1 MADEIVVKYVADV
14 NGFKAEMKS
23 TQDAIKATATEADIA
38 GASTTEAFAKTEKST
53 QSLRTQLKNLK
64 AELAVA
70 TDPKDIERLARAA
83 GDITD
88 KLDDATQAAKI
99 FASESKFEQ
108 IRTALGGIGRSVASL
123 DFKQAASQAK
133 LLQSAVASLTFKEA
147 LGGLKNL
154 GSTFLS
160 IGKTLLVN
168 PIFLIAATVTA
179 IGVAVF
185 ALKDKIPLLT
195 KAFDAVG
202 EAVKK
207 VKNFITGITDSL
219 GFTTVA
225 TDKAFDRLIELG
237 KQQDEQRARRIAYQE
252 EEKKK
257 AEELAALQKK
267 IQEESIATYQVEY
280 DMQSKQI
287 KDITDERKKAIDEK
301 IKLEEDEKKR
311 AEKKLEDDKKRQEEF
326 TADYLKRREEETE
339 AFDKQMED
347 EIKSVEAA
355 EAAKK
360 QKALEAA
367 QAISDITFAFFQLQ
381 DQQDQARLAN
391 FKGTEAQKEALT
403 KRLAADKAKRD
414 RAQALFDIA
423 IRTAVNIVQ
432 AGVNI
437 PLAVAMGIVGGL
449 QAAAVLAR
457 PIPKFA
463 KGTDRVKGGV
473 KGQDSVHALLMPD
486 EAIITANQN
495 MATPG
500 LAKAWNEGRLDEYIN
515 KNFVLP
521 KISELLSS
529 NGSTAERMATSAKVN
544 FPDEYALA
552 RVMSRNKGVQ
562 IENADYL
569 ANKIAK
575 SLGSM
580 NTKRGWA

>member
-38 GASTTEAFAKTEKST
+38 GASTTEAFSKAEKST
-53 QSLRTQLKNLK
+53 QSLRSQLKNLK

-147 LGGLKNL
+147 IGGLKNL
-154 GSTFLS
+154 GSTFVS

-185 ALKDKIPLLT
+185 ALKDKIPFLT
-195 KAFDAVG
+195 KAFDAVS
-202 EAVKK
+202 EAVKR

-225 TDKAFDRLIELG
+225 TDKAFDRLIQLG
-237 KQQDEQRARRIAYQE
+237 KEVDEQREIKKKYQE
-252 EEKKK
+252 EEL
-257 AEELAALQKK
+257 ERQKK
-267 IQEESIATYQVEY
+267 IAEEQKKIHEESIATYQVEF
-280 DMQSKQI
+280 DTQQQLI
-287 KDITDERKKAIDEK
+287 KELNSQRKKAAAD
-301 IKLEEDEKKR
+301 KLEQEEDDKKR
-311 AEKKLEDDKKRQEEF
+311 ADKKLEDDKKRLEDF
-326 TADYLKRREEETE
+326 TAEYLKRREEETI
-339 AFDKQMED
+339 AFDKQMDD
-347 EIKSVEAA
+347 EIEAVRKA
-355 EAAKK
+355 QEAKIL
-360 QKALEAA
+360 KAIEGA
-367 QAISDITFAFFQLQ
+367 QAIADITFAFNQYQDEQ
-381 DQQDQARLAN
+381 DQVRLAN
-391 FKGTEAQKEALT
+391 FKGTEEQKEALT
-403 KRLAADKAKRD
+403 KKLAADKAKRD

-423 IRTAVNIVQ
+423 IRTAANIVQ

-437 PLAVAMGIVGGL
+437 PLAVAMGILGGI
-449 QAAAVLAR
+449 QAATVLSK

-463 KGTDRVKGGV
+463 KGTERVRGGV
-473 KGQDSVHALLMPD
+473 KGQDSVHAILMPD
-486 EAIITANQN
+486 EAVIQANKN
-495 MATPG
+495 MAVPG
-500 LAKAWNEGRLDEYIN
+500 LAKAWNEGKLDEYIN

-529 NGSTAERMATSAKVN
+529 NGSTVERMAASAKIN
-544 FPDEYALA
+544 FPDEYALG

-575 SLGSM
+575 SLS
-580 NTKRGWA
+580 NVQTKRGWA